1 MQPAPAQEP
10 TPTPLRTAR
19 PAKRRFQRRVRVDE
33 SLVRKPEPSAWER
46 AGVFSVALLILL
58 SAVFHV
64 AAWAGATSLGFLR
77 TNAPPRVDRPIEV
90 AVIQQVEPPPPPE
103 PEPEPEPEPPP
114 PPPPPPKP
122 KPKPVTPPPPPKAKL
137 PPPPVDAP
145 PPPPDTPTDLP
156 PPPNQEAKEPS
167 KAPPVVIPG
176 ISFSSTSSS
185 GSFSVNT
192 GNTLHGQMQGK
203 AAEPKEVKPYKAEKY
218 APAYKLTEMPRVRY
232 QPDYD
237 EMTRE
242 YPEEARRNEIEGE
255 VKARITIDDD
265 GSVAKVTIL
274 KSPGYG
280 LDAAARKLLRRFR
293 FYPAKENGVP
303 VATDIDYTFIF
314 ELPY

>member
-1 MQPAPAQEP
+1 MQPAPTQEP
-10 TPTPLRTAR
+10 TPQPPKSVR
-19 PAKRRFQRRVRVDE
+19 PSKRRVQRRVRVDA
-33 SLVRKPEPSAWER
+33 SLVRTPAPSAWER
-46 AGVFSVALLILL
+46 AGVLIVLLLILL
-58 SAVFHV
+58 SAAVHIG
-64 AAWAGATSLGFLR
+64 AWAGATSLGFLNMKR
-77 TNAPPRVDRPIEV
+77 PTKVDRPIQV
-90 AVIQQVEPPPPPE
+90 AVIQQVEEPPPPPPPE
-103 PEPEPEPEPPP
+103 PEPVPEPPAP
-114 PPPPPPKP
+114 TPPPKP
-122 KPKPVTPPPPPKAKL
+122 KVVKPPPPEAKL

-145 PPPPDTPTDLP
+145 PPPPDAPTDLP
-156 PPPNQEAKEPS
+156 PPPNVEAKEPS

-176 ISFSSTSSS
+176 ISFSSTSNS
-185 GSFSVNT
+185 GSFAVNT
-192 GNTLHGQMQGK
+192 GNTLHGAMQGK
-203 AAEPKEVKPYKAEKY
+203 AAEPTEVKPYKAEKY

-265 GSVAKVTIL
+265 GSVVKVTIL

-293 FYPAKENGVP
+293 FYPAKENGAP